1 MASAIAI
8 ENLSKRYNVGQVKPE
23 TMLREAL
30 VGLLKRGLGRQRSEA
45 EAFWALKD
53 VSFTVGHGEVVG
65 IIGRNGAGKS
75 TLLKV
80 LSRIIYP
87 TSGTVEVDGRV
98 TSLLEVGTG
107 FHEELTG
114 RENIYLNGSI
124 LGMKKREINQKI
136 DAIVD
141 FAGVPRFID
150 TPIKF
155 YSSGMRL
162 RLGFAVAAHLD
173 TELLLVDEVLA
184 VGDADFQKKCLRK
197 METLQSAGRTVL
209 FVSHNLLAVEH
220 LCSRVIWMENGQVR
234 CDGDAEEVL
243 KEYMASFDAVQPEN
257 VGLLNTNQRKG
268 TGQVQFT
275 GVEFLDGDGQ
285 LQPVVRTG
293 DRLTI
298 RLLYHAKEAVSEAEF
313 GISLWAGLGT
323 LVAVVGTSTTGFD
336 IPYLPAGDGYIDLV
350 IDALNLVAGRYL
362 ISMWATGP
370 NHYSSADHC
379 YDVVEHGAELNI
391 EVSDFYKSGKGV
403 HRGFGIVVLPCE
415 WRLGAEHS
423 DEESS
428 EFLARA
434 QE

>member
-1 MASAIAI
+1 MASAITV
-8 ENLSKRYNVGQVKPE
+8 ENLSKRYNIGQAPRD
-23 TMLREAL
+23 TMIREAL
-30 VGLLKRGLGRQRSEA
+30 VGLLKRGRKPAEA
-45 EAFWALKD
+45 EAFWALKN
-53 VSFTVGHGEVVG
+53 VSFTVGQGEVVG

-87 TSGTVEVDGRV
+87 TSGTVEVEGRV

-124 LGMKKREINQKI
+124 LGMKKREINEKI

-150 TPIKF
+150 TRIKF

-173 TELLLVDEVLA
+173 TEVLMVDEVLA

-220 LCSRVIWMENGQVR
+220 LCPRVIWIDSGQVR
-234 CDGDAEEVL
+234 CDGDAGDVMEA
-243 KEYMASFDAVQPEN
+243 YMTSFNPVQQESA
-257 VGLLNTNQRKG
+257 GLMNLDQRKG
-268 TGQVQFT
+268 TGQVQFR
-275 GVEFLDGDGQ
+275 GIEFLDTDGQ
-285 LQPVVRTG
+285 PQTVTRTG

-298 RLLYHAKEAVSEAEF
+298 RLFYHAQETVSQPEF
-313 GISLWAGLGT
+313 GIGLWAGLGT
-323 LVAVVGTSTTGFD
+323 LVAALGTSTTGFE
-336 IPYLPAGDGYIDLV
+336 IPELPAGDGYLDLT
-350 IDALNLVAGRYL
+350 IDALNLVEGRYL
-362 ISMWATGP
+362 ISMWTTGP
-370 NHYSSADHC
+370 NHYSSVDHC
-379 YDVVEHGAELNI
+379 YDVIEHAAELNI
-391 EVSDFYKSGKGV
+391 EASDFYKSGKGV
-403 HRGFGIVVLPCE
+403 HRAYGIVVLPCE
-415 WRLGAEHS
+415 WRLAAEYS
-423 DEESS
+423 NEESS
-428 EFLARA
+428 DFLARA
-434 QE
+434 PE